1 MHTKTKGRSGQPPV
15 SGLPDELLDA
25 FIRSRRD
32 GLSPETLKFYS
43 GFLTLAKSVV
53 GIGVTG
59 REVKQFLD
67 DLGCTNGGKHAYYRA
82 LRAFYNWLYS
92 SISGY
97 GLDPQNNPMLAVEP
111 PKVERRIMPSLT
123 TEQIAHLVSQAEN
136 PRDQAIISLF
146 SDSGLRL
153 AELASIR
160 LENIDWQNRLIKVWC
175 KGRKQGLA
183 PFGAKTEALL
193 KEWLS
198 FYTPD
203 GTNIWGAD
211 KWAIVDMLRRLRA
224 RTGLPCNAHTFRRSF
239 ASILAK
245 RGVDALHIMRLGR
258 WESISMVERY
268 TRSVKFEDSL
278 RLYTPI
284 IS

>member
-1 MHTKTKGRSGQPPV
+1 M
-15 SGLPDELLDA
+15 
-25 FIRSRRD
+25 
-32 GLSPETLKFYS
+32 
-43 GFLTLAKSVV
+43 
-53 GIGVTG
+53 
-59 REVKQFLD
+59 D

-82 LRAFYNWLYS
+82 LRAFYNWLYAPV
-92 SISGY
+92 SGY
-97 GLDPQNNPMLAVEP
+97 GLNPQDNPMLAVEP

-123 TEQIAHLVSQAEN
+123 TEQIAHLIGQAEN
-136 PRDQAIISLF
+136 PRDKAIISLF

-160 LENIDWQNRLIKVWC
+160 LENVDWNNHLIKVWC
-175 KGRKQGLA
+175 KGNKEGLA
-183 PFGAKTEALL
+183 PFGTKTETFL

-198 FYTPD
+198 VYTPD
-203 GTNIWGAD
+203 GTSIWGVD
-211 KWAIVDMLRRLRA
+211 KWAIVDMLRRLKSK
-224 RTGLPCNAHTFRRSF
+224 TGLPCNAHTFRRSF

-245 RGVDALHIMRLGR
+245 RGLDSLHIMRLGR
-258 WESISMVERY
+258 WESIAMVERY